1 MTGAVAEHHL
11 FPRDSRWRSQD
22 DARKWRNAVR
32 PTAPLILS
40 MAYQDA
46 DDSLDTNLP
55 AYPGIDAYPS
65 LDKTSQESYNTCPRA
80 AIASRGIPLDDVEHE
95 E

>member
-1 MTGAVAEHHL
+1 MMDVVVEHRRSL
-11 FPRDSRWRSQD
+11 QDSRWRCQG

-32 PTAPLILS
+32 PTDPRILS

-46 DDSLDTNLP
+46 DDSLDINLP

-80 AIASRGIPLDDVEHE
+80 AIASRGAPLDDVEHKE
-95 E
+95 